1 VVAIVKNIHEHEFTC
16 DSHEKY
22 PFLIE
27 IAGSSGSIGGF
38 GRSNLSSANR
48 RSSSRFNDTLQL
60 TTC

>member
-1 VVAIVKNIHEHEFTC
+1 MKHEFTTS

-27 IAGSSGSIGGF
+27 MAGRSGSIGGF

-48 RSSSRFNDTLQL
+48 RSSRRFNDTLQL